1 MQTLTVVSLDQDTL
15 INQDYH
21 LDFPHQLVL
30 HASTSPEQTDAHLAG
45 AHIAISNKV
54 SITAEHMAANPQLK
68 LIAVAATGY
77 DHIDIQAARER
88 GITVCN
94 IRGYGNDS
102 VAEHAFMLMIALM
115 RQLPAYQRD
124 VAAGLWASSPHAF
137 YFGAPMRDL
146 NGKTLGIFGRGG
158 IGRALAQ
165 RAEAFGMRVI
175 FGDHKHAAAI
185 RPGYLKF
192 EEVLA
197 QADVLSL
204 HCPLNEDTRHMI
216 GETELKMM
224 KPQAI
229 LINVGRGGLVDEQA
243 LVAALKYGQLGG
255 AGFDVLS
262 EEPPKNGNPLLNT
275 RLPNLIVTPH
285 MAWGSQEAM
294 QRLFEM
300 LNDNIRAFVRGEAQ
314 NIVV

>member
-1 MQTLTVVSLDQDTL
+1 MQPLTVVSLDQDTL
-15 INQDYH
+15 IDQNYH
-21 LDFPHQLVL
+21 LDFPHQLIL
-30 HASTSPEQTDAHLAG
+30 HPSTAAEQTAAHLAG
-45 AHIAISNKV
+45 ADIVISNKV

-77 DHIDIQAARER
+77 DHIDIQTAREQ
-88 GITVCN
+88 GIRVCN
-94 IRGYGNDS
+94 IPGYGNDS
-102 VAEHAFMLMIALM
+102 VAEHAFMLMMALM

-137 YFGAPMRDL
+137 YFGAPIRDL

-158 IGRALAQ
+158 IGTALAQ

-175 FGDHKHAAAI
+175 FGEHKHAAHI

-192 EEVLA
+192 EEVLSR
-197 QADVLSL
+197 ADVISL
-204 HCPLNEDTRHMI
+204 HCPLNEDTRNMI
-216 GETELKMM
+216 GEAELKMM
-224 KPQAI
+224 KPQAV
-229 LINVGRGGLVDEQA
+229 LINAGRGGLVDEQA

-255 AGFDVLS
+255 AGFDVLT
-262 EEPPKNGNPLLNT
+262 EEPPRNGNPLLNT
-275 RLPNLIVTPH
+275 RLPNLILTPH

-294 QRLFEM
+294 RRLFDM
-300 LNDNIRAFVRGEAQ
+300 LNDNINAFVHGTAR